1 MYVRYTGVMST
12 CSVQSTGTWWGLD
25 GPASRTLVGT
35 KSNGREINGAMP
47 RVLVGLNDRGYRV
60 QRYWMLSMVATIGV
74 MESMVKLN
82 R

>member
-1 MYVRYTGVMST
+1 MSCPHVVYKVLVRG
-12 CSVQSTGTWWGLD
+12 GGLD